1 MTGMIRFTV
10 WKSGDQYRGFES
22 RGHAGYAQS
31 GEDII
36 CSAVSALAI
45 NAVNSIEEF
54 TEDAFELEQT
64 EDGGYLRMS
73 FSETPGERAALL
85 MDSLVLGIGS
95 IEAGY
100 GKEYITLEVQEV

>member
-1 MTGMIRFTV
+1 MIRFIV

-45 NAVNSIEEF
+45 NAVNSIEKF
-54 TEDAFELEQT
+54 TEDAFKLEQA
-64 EDGGYLRMS
+64 EGGGYLRMR
-73 FSETPGERAALL
+73 FSDTPGERAALL
-85 MDSLVLGIGS
+85 MDSLVLGVQS
-95 IEAGY
+95 IQANY
-100 GKEYITLEVQEV
+100 GNEYITLEVQEV